1 MRLAPRH
8 KTKSKVKKPEVRK
21 PTVKIRRKQEV
32 TDEVK
37 SNGGVSVSAPTKP
50 PVVSKEEDMFVPSKP
65 TMRTKKVQE
74 VKEPIP
80 ISKPE
85 RANKKSQSE
94 ISNRLSGLAKLISSV
109 AKKHGEGSLIQMN
122 SAAIKPVNAISSG
135 SIGLDYALGIGGYP
149 RGRIV
154 ELYGPAAS
162 GKSTLTLHAIAECQK
177 KGGIAAFIDAEH
189 ALDLKY
195 ARQLGVNTEELLF
208 SQPDYGEQALDIV
221 DEIIKA
227 NVVDLI
233 VVDSVAALT
242 PKAELEG
249 DMEKNHVGLQARMM
263 SQGLRKLTAIASK
276 TDSCLIFINQIREKV
291 GVTWGS
297 NETTPGGRSLKFYC
311 SIRVDIRRMSSIKK
325 GDVVTGN
332 RVKVKITKNKLAPPH
347 QECQF
352 DIIFGQGINSDGDL
366 VDIATG
372 YGLIEK
378 SGSWFSYKGIQ
389 LGQGRDGAV
398 KALNE
403 DSAMKKEIE
412 TEIRKGL
419 FGTK

>member
-1 MRLAPRH
+1 MRLSPRRKVAA
-8 KTKSKVKKPEVRK
+8 KTSTTKATK
-21 PTVKIRRKQEV
+21 PTVKIRKKSKIVEESPPEEV
-32 TDEVK
+32 
-37 SNGGVSVSAPTKP
+37 
-50 PVVSKEEDMFVPSKP
+50 VVSPPASLLTEVVTKE
-65 TMRTKKVQE
+65 QE
-74 VKEPIP
+74 QVLEPIP
-80 ISKPE
+80 VRKPARSK
-85 RANKKSQSE
+85 KMSQSASSE
-94 ISNRLSGLAKLISSV
+94 KISGLAKLISSV
-109 AKKHGEGSLIQMN
+109 SKKYGEGSLIQMN
-122 SAAIKPVNAISSG
+122 NASIRDVQTISSG
-135 SIGLDYALGIGGYP
+135 SLGLDYALGVGGYP

-154 ELYGPAAS
+154 EIYGPAAA

-177 KGGIAAFIDAEH
+177 AGGVAAFIDAEH

-221 DEIIKA
+221 DEIVKA

-263 SQGLRKLTAIASK
+263 SQALRKLTAIASK
-276 TDSCLIFINQIREKV
+276 TSSCLVFINQIREKV

-311 SIRVDIRRMSSIKK
+311 SVRVDVRRVSSIKK
-325 GDVVTGN
+325 GDAVLGN
-332 RVKVKITKNKLAPPH
+332 RVKVKVTKNKLAPPH

-352 DIIFGQGINSDGDL
+352 DIIFGKGINSDGDL
-366 VDIATG
+366 VDIATS

-389 LGQGRDGAV
+389 LGQGRDGAI

-403 DSAMKKEIE
+403 DLKMKSEIE

-419 FGTK
+419 FGK

>member
-1 MRLAPRH
+1 MVLPQR
-8 KTKSKVKKPEVRK
+8 
-21 PTVKIRRKQEV
+21 
-32 TDEVK
+32 
-37 SNGGVSVSAPTKP
+37 
-50 PVVSKEEDMFVPSKP
+50 
-65 TMRTKKVQE
+65 
-74 VKEPIP
+74 
-80 ISKPE
+80 E
-85 RANKKSQSE
+85 RVH
-94 ISNRLSGLAKLISSV
+94 LL
-109 AKKHGEGSLIQMN
+109 
-122 SAAIKPVNAISSG
+122 
-135 SIGLDYALGIGGYP
+135 
-149 RGRIV
+149 
-154 ELYGPAAS
+154 
-162 GKSTLTLHAIAECQK
+162 LHALAECQK
-177 KGGIAAFIDAEH
+177 AGGVAAFIDAEH

-195 ARQLGVNTEELLF
+195 ARRLGVDTEQLLF

-221 DEIIKA
+221 DEILKA

-263 SQGLRKLTAIASK
+263 SQALRKLTAIASK

-291 GVTWGS
+291 GVSWGS

-311 SIRVDIRRMSSIKK
+311 STRVDVRRISSIKK
-325 GDVVTGN
+325 GDGVIGN

-352 DIIFGQGINSDGDL
+352 DIIFGEGIHSDGDL
-366 VDIATG
+366 VDIATD

-389 LGQGRDGAV
+389 LGQGRDGAI

-403 DSAMKKEIE
+403 DLEIKNEIE
-412 TEIRKGL
+412 MTVRKGL
-419 FGTK
+419 FGNK